1 MFKGSDKYWPAVLP
15 GENET
20 MNLFQIIISP
30 ITIIGLLWCSVK
42 CLRGPGRYVRM
53 VNGFLAMIWATAC
66 LLIIRPELSSMAARM
81 FGIGRG
87 VDLVLYVFI
96 LVAFGY
102 GIVLYYRL
110 CDIRRDIT
118 RIVRHMAITECRRLS
133 EVENVSESQDG
144 EGSE

>member
-1 MFKGSDKYWPAVLP
+1 
-15 GENET
+15 
-20 MNLFQIIISP
+20 MNLFQIIMSP
-30 ITIIGLLWCSVK
+30 ITIVGFLWSTMK

-53 VNGFLAMIWATAC
+53 ANGLVAMIWATAS
-66 LLIIRPELSSMAARM
+66 LLIIKPELSSMAAGI